1 MSKIQRRKIH
11 VKTIIIRF
19 LKKHYIYIIIQT
31 IFIFLNI
38 YFATYPAKII
48 GNLID
53 LLYDIPAN
61 QSIIVQNIIYLL
73 LVSIGLLLVRF
84 PWRFLVTY
92 NSRSLEKET
101 KNELFKQFLKMK
113 MNEIQDIKN
122 GEIMSHFTKD
132 AAEIRASFYRLESYG
147 TRIIATFLIG
157 AITMAQGVNL
167 GLTTVTLFPI
177 VVTSYLIVKI
187 KKYVETSFKISQEYY
202 TELSEY
208 VQESTDAIRTT
219 KAYSQEGNQ
228 LKEFIRKN
236 KKLKAANDAVD
247 VHSTLLTICINVC
260 FGLCYA
266 IAILFGSKLVL
277 ENTITIGDFVAFN
290 GYIALFVGPVSW
302 LPSTISRFKRGQ
314 ISYQRLDKFLSL
326 EKEKYLLLEPKEDA
340 DLKGD
345 IKISHLSFHYPS
357 HVEEVLKDIN
367 ITIGQGKTLGIIGT
381 VGSGKTT
388 LANLLLRLYSV
399 QDNMIFIGDQDI
411 NQIPIEAIRKNICY
425 ITQDNFLFSNT
436 IEKNISLF
444 KKGYS
449 EKEIMKSTKE
459 AMIYDEIQ
467 EMDDG
472 IYTVIGERGVDL
484 SGGQKQRIAVS
495 RAFLNSSDIVIFDD
509 TFSALDNKTEGKLL
523 ENIKKMTQ
531 NKTCI
536 IISSRISDIKDADE
550 IIVLE
555 SGEIIER
562 GVHQSLVEQQGNYY
576 QFYKQQISQNNK

>member
-1 MSKIQRRKIH
+1 MSKIQRRRLY

-61 QSIIVQNIIYLL
+61 QTIIIQHVIYLL

-122 GEIMSHFTKD
+122 GEIMSYFTKD
-132 AAEIRASFYRLESYG
+132 VSEVRQAFYHLESYG

-167 GLTTVTLFPI
+167 GLTAVTLFPI

-236 KKLKAANDAVD
+236 KKLKAANNAVD

-266 IAILFGSKLVL
+266 IAILFGSKLVI

-302 LPSTISRFKRGQ
+302 LPSTISKFKRGQ

-326 EKEKYLLLEPKEDA
+326 EKEKYLLLEPKEEA

-357 HVEEVLKDIN
+357 NVQEVLKDIN

-467 EMDDG
+467 EMDEG

-562 GVHQSLVEQQGNYY
+562 GVHQSLIEQQGNYY

>member
-1 MSKIQRRKIH
+1 MSKIQRRKSN
-11 VKTIIIRF
+11 VKKIVLRF
-19 LKKHYIYIIIQT
+19 LKKHYLYIIIQT

-48 GNLID
+48 GNLVD
-53 LLYDIPAN
+53 LLYDIPTN
-61 QSIIVQNIIYLL
+61 QSMIIQNIIYLL

-92 NSRSLEKET
+92 NSRSLERET

-113 MNEIQDIKN
+113 MNEIQEIKN
-122 GEIMSHFTKD
+122 GEIMSYFTKD
-132 AAEIRASFYRLESYG
+132 VSEIRAAFYRLESYG
-147 TRIIATFLIG
+147 TRIAATFLIG

-167 GLTTVTLFPI
+167 GLTVVTLFPI
-177 VVTSYLIVKI
+177 VITSYLIVKI
-187 KKYVETSFKISQEYY
+187 KKYVETSFKISQGYY

-228 LKEFIRKN
+228 LKEFIKKN
-236 KKLKAANDAVD
+236 KRLKTANNAVD
-247 VHSTLLTICINVC
+247 VHSTLLTTCINIC

-277 ENTITIGDFVAFN
+277 GNTITIGDFVAFN

-314 ISYQRLDKFLSL
+314 ISYQRLDKFLAL
-326 EKEKYLLLEPKEDA
+326 EKEKYLPLEPKEEA

-357 HVEEVLKDIN
+357 HVEEVLEDIN
-367 ITIGQGKTLGIIGT
+367 ILIPQGKTLGIIGT

-399 QDNMIFIGDQDI
+399 QDNMIYIGDKDI
-411 NQIPIEAIRKNICY
+411 NKIPIETIRENVCY

-444 KKGYS
+444 KQGYS
-449 EKEIMKSTKE
+449 EKEIMKSTKR

-509 TFSALDNKTEGKLL
+509 TFSALDNKTEEKLL
-523 ENIKKMTQ
+523 KNIKKMTK

-555 SGEIIER
+555 DGRIIER
-562 GVHQSLVEQQGNYY
+562 GTHQSLVEQERSYY
-576 QFYKQQISQNNK
+576 KFYRQQISQEN

>member
-1 MSKIQRRKIH
+1 MSKIQRRKRN

-19 LKKHYIYIIIQT
+19 LKRHYLYIILQT

-48 GNLID
+48 GNLVD
-53 LLYDIPAN
+53 LLYDIPTN
-61 QSIIVQNIIYLL
+61 QSMIIQNIIYLL
-73 LVSIGLLLVRF
+73 LVSIGLLIVRF

-92 NSRSLEKET
+92 NSRSLERET

-113 MNEIQDIKN
+113 MSEIQEIKN
-122 GEIMSHFTKD
+122 GEIMSYFTKD
-132 AAEIRASFYRLESYG
+132 VAEVRHAFYRLESYG
-147 TRIIATFLIG
+147 TRIIATFLIC

-167 GLTTVTLFPI
+167 GLTAVTLLPI
-177 VVTSYLIVKI
+177 VITSYLIVKI
-187 KKYVETSFKISQEYY
+187 KKYVETSFKISQGYY

-228 LKEFIRKN
+228 LKEFIKKN
-236 KKLKAANDAVD
+236 KRLKTANNAVD
-247 VHSTLLTICINVC
+247 VHSTLLTTCINIC

-314 ISYQRLDKFLSL
+314 ISYQRLDKFLAL
-326 EKEKYLLLEPKEDA
+326 EKEKYLPLEPKEEA

-357 HVEEVLKDIN
+357 HVEEVLEDIN
-367 ITIGQGKTLGIIGT
+367 ITIEQGKTLGMIGT

-399 QDNMIFIGDQDI
+399 PDNMIYIGDKDI
-411 NQIPIEAIRKNICY
+411 NKIPIETIRKNICY

-444 KKGYS
+444 KQGYS

-467 EMDDG
+467 EMNDG
-472 IYTVIGERGVDL
+472 IYTMIGERGVDL

-555 SGEIIER
+555 DGRIIER
-562 GVHQSLVEQQGNYY
+562 GTHTSLLSQEGSYY
-576 QFYKQQISQNNK
+576 KFYRQQISQKN

>member
-1 MSKIQRRKIH
+1 MLKIQRRKSN
-11 VKTIIIRF
+11 VKKIILRF
-19 LKKHYIYIIIQT
+19 LKKHYLYIIIQT

-48 GNLID
+48 GNLVD
-53 LLYDIPAN
+53 LLYDIPIN
-61 QSIIVQNIIYLL
+61 QSMIIQNIIYLL
-73 LVSIGLLLVRF
+73 LVSIGLLIVRF

-92 NSRSLEKET
+92 NSRSLERET

-113 MNEIQDIKN
+113 MSEIQEIKN
-122 GEIMSHFTKD
+122 GEIMSYFTKD
-132 AAEIRASFYRLESYG
+132 VSEVRQAFWRLESHG
-147 TRIIATFLIG
+147 TRIIATFLIC

-167 GLTTVTLFPI
+167 GLTAVTLLPI
-177 VVTSYLIVKI
+177 VITSYLIVKI
-187 KKYVETSFKISQEYY
+187 KKYVETSFKISQGYY

-228 LKEFIRKN
+228 LKEFIKKN
-236 KKLKAANDAVD
+236 RRLKTANNAVD
-247 VHSTLLTICINVC
+247 VHSTLLTTCINIC

-314 ISYQRLDKFLSL
+314 ISYQRLDKFLAL
-326 EKEKYLLLEPKEDA
+326 EKEKYLLLEPKEEA

-357 HVEEVLKDIN
+357 HVEEVLEDIN
-367 ITIGQGKTLGIIGT
+367 ILIPQGKTLGIIGT
-381 VGSGKTT
+381 IGSGKTT

-399 QDNMIFIGDQDI
+399 QDNMIYIGDKDI
-411 NQIPIEAIRKNICY
+411 NKIPIETIRKNICY

-444 KKGYS
+444 KQGYS

-467 EMDDG
+467 EMNDG
-472 IYTVIGERGVDL
+472 IYTMIGERGVDL

-509 TFSALDNKTEGKLL
+509 TFSALDNKTERKLL

-555 SGEIIER
+555 DGRIIER
-562 GVHQSLVEQQGNYY
+562 GTHPSLVEQEGSYY
-576 QFYKQQISQNNK
+576 KFYRQQISQKN

>member
-1 MSKIQRRKIH
+1 MSKIQRRKRN
-11 VKTIIIRF
+11 VKKIILRF
-19 LKKHYIYIIIQT
+19 LKKHYLYIIIQT

-38 YFATYPAKII
+38 YLATYPAKMI
-48 GNLID
+48 GNLVD

-61 QSIIVQNIIYLL
+61 QSMIIQNIIYLL
-73 LVSIGLLLVRF
+73 LVSIGLLIVRF

-92 NSRSLEKET
+92 NSRALERET

-113 MNEIQDIKN
+113 MSEIQEIKN
-122 GEIMSHFTKD
+122 GEIMSYFTKD
-132 AAEIRASFYRLESYG
+132 AAEIRAAFYRLESYG
-147 TRIIATFLIG
+147 TRIIATFLVGI
-157 AITMAQGVNL
+157 ITMAQGVNL
-167 GLTTVTLFPI
+167 GLTVATLLPI

-187 KKYVETSFKISQEYY
+187 KKYVETSFKISQGYY

-228 LKEFIRKN
+228 LKEFIKKN
-236 KKLKAANDAVD
+236 KKLKTANNAVD
-247 VHSTLLTICINVC
+247 VHSTLLTTCINVC

-314 ISYQRLDKFLSL
+314 ISYQRLDKFLAL
-326 EKEKYLLLEPKEDA
+326 EKEKYLPLEPKEEA
-340 DLKGD
+340 DLKGN

-357 HVEEVLKDIN
+357 HVEEVLEDIN
-367 ITIGQGKTLGIIGT
+367 ITIPQGKTLGIIGT

-399 QDNMIFIGDQDI
+399 QDNMIYIGDKDI
-411 NQIPIEAIRKNICY
+411 NQIPIETIRKNICY

-444 KKGYS
+444 KQGYS

-467 EMDDG
+467 EMNDG

-523 ENIKKMTQ
+523 ENIKKMTK

-555 SGEIIER
+555 SGRIIER
-562 GVHQSLVEQQGNYY
+562 GTHQSLVEKEGSYY
-576 QFYKQQISQNNK
+576 KFYQQQISQKN

>member
-1 MSKIQRRKIH
+1 M
-11 VKTIIIRF
+11 
-19 LKKHYIYIIIQT
+19 IIQT

-38 YFATYPAKII
+38 YIATYPAKII

-61 QSIIVQNIIYLL
+61 QTIIIQHIIYLL

-101 KNELFKQFLKMK
+101 KNEIFKQFLKMK

-122 GEIMSHFTKD
+122 GEIMSYFTKD
-132 AAEIRASFYRLESYG
+132 VSEVRHAFYRLESYG

-167 GLTTVTLFPI
+167 GLTAVTLFPI

-208 VQESTDAIRTT
+208 VQESTDAIKTT

-314 ISYQRLDKFLSL
+314 ISYQRLDRFLSL

>member
-1 MSKIQRRKIH
+1 MKN
-11 VKTIIIRF
+11 IIIRF
-19 LKKHYIYIIIQT
+19 LKKHYIYLIIQT
-31 IFIFLNI
+31 VFIFLNI

-53 LLYDIPAN
+53 LLYDISAN
-61 QSIIVQNIIYLL
+61 QSAIIQNIIYLL
-73 LVSIGLLLVRF
+73 FVSIGLLLVRF

-113 MNEIQDIKN
+113 MNEIQEVKN

-132 AAEIRASFYRLESYG
+132 ISELRAAFYRLESYG

-157 AITMAQGVNL
+157 AVTMAQGVNL
-167 GLTTVTLFPI
+167 GLTAVTMLPI
-177 VVTSYLIVKI
+177 IITSYLIVKI
-187 KKYVETSFKISQEYY
+187 KKYVEASFKVSQEYY

-208 VQESTDAIRTT
+208 VQESTDAIRTI

-236 KKLKAANDAVD
+236 KKLKTANDSVD
-247 VHSTLLTICINVC
+247 VHSTLLTTCINVC

-326 EKEKYLLLEPKEDA
+326 EKEKYLPLEPKEEM

-357 HVEEVLKDIN
+357 HFDEVLEDIN
-367 ITIGQGKTLGIIGT
+367 ITIPQGNTLGIIGT

-388 LANLLLRLYSV
+388 LVNLLLRLYTV
-399 QDNMIFIGDQDI
+399 QDNMIYIGDKDI
-411 NQIPIEAIRKNICY
+411 NKIPIEVIRKNICY

-444 KKGYS
+444 KQGYS

-467 EMDDG
+467 EMSDG
-472 IYTVIGERGVDL
+472 IYTMIGERGVDL

-555 SGEIIER
+555 NGKIAER
-562 GVHQSLVEQQGNYY
+562 GTHQQLVEQEENYY
-576 QFYKQQISQNNK
+576 TFYKQQISQNNE

>member
-1 MSKIQRRKIH
+1 M
-11 VKTIIIRF
+11 KTIVIRF
-19 LKKHYIYIIIQT
+19 FKKHYFYIIIQT

-38 YFATYPAKII
+38 YFATFPAKII

-53 LLYDIPAN
+53 LLYDISAN
-61 QSIIVQNIIYLL
+61 QKDIIQNIIFLFL
-73 LVSIGLLLVRF
+73 TSIGLLVVRF

-92 NSRSLEKET
+92 HSRSLEKEI
-101 KNELFKQFLKMK
+101 KNSLFKQLVKMK
-113 MNEIQDIKN
+113 MNEIQEIKN
-122 GEIMSHFTKD
+122 GEIMSYFTKD
-132 AAEIRASFYRLESYG
+132 TKEIRSAFYNLESYG
-147 TRIIATFLIG
+147 TRIIATFFIYT
-157 AITMAQGVNL
+157 ITMAQGVNL
-167 GLTTVTLFPI
+167 GLTATTLLPI
-177 VVTSYLIVKI
+177 LITSYLIVKI
-187 KKYVETSFKISQEYY
+187 KKYVENSFKISQQYY

-228 LKEFIRKN
+228 LKDFIRRN
-236 KKLKAANDAVD
+236 RNLKTANDAVD
-247 VHSTLLTICINVC
+247 VHSTLLTTCINVC

-266 IAILFGSKLVL
+266 ISIIVGSKLVL
-277 ENTITIGDFVAFN
+277 EQTITIGDFVAFN
-290 GYIALFVGPVSW
+290 GYIGLFIGPVSW
-302 LPSTISRFKRGQ
+302 LPSTISKWKRGQ
-314 ISYQRLDKFLSL
+314 ISYKRLDKFLSL
-326 EKEKYLLLEPKEDA
+326 EKEKYLLLEPKEER

-357 HVEEVLKDIN
+357 HLESALEDIN
-367 ITIGQGKTLGIIGT
+367 ITIPQGKTLGVIGT

-399 QDNMIFIGDQDI
+399 PDNMIYIGDKDI
-411 NQIPIEAIRKNICY
+411 NKIPVEMIRKNICY

-436 IEKNISLF
+436 IEKNINLF
-444 KKGYS
+444 RKGYS
-449 EKEIMKSTKE
+449 EREIIKSTKE

-467 EMDDG
+467 EMNDG

-495 RAFLNSSDIVIFDD
+495 RAFLNSSDIVVFDD
-509 TFSALDNKTEGKLL
+509 TFSALDNKTEEKLL

-555 SGEIIER
+555 SGKIIER
-562 GVHQSLVEQQGNYY
+562 GTHQSLIEKEGKYNK
-576 QFYKQQISQNNK
+576 FYRQQISQKEKDTNEK

>member
-1 MSKIQRRKIH
+1 M
-11 VKTIIIRF
+11 KTIIIRF
-19 LKKHYIYIIIQT
+19 LKKHYFYIIIQT

-48 GNLID
+48 GNLMD

-61 QSIIVQNIIYLL
+61 QNMIVQKILFL
-73 LVSIGLLLVRF
+73 FVTSIGLLLLRF

-92 NSRSLEKET
+92 HARALEKDI
-101 KNELFKQFLKMK
+101 KNELFKHFLKMK
-113 MNEIQDIKN
+113 MSAIQDIKN
-122 GEIMSHFTKD
+122 GEIMSYFTKD
-132 AAEIRASFYRLESYG
+132 TSEIRAAFYRLESYG

-167 GLTTVTLFPI
+167 GLTAVTLLPI
-177 VVTSYLIVKI
+177 VITSYLIVKI
-187 KKYVETSFKISQEYY
+187 KKYVETSFKTSQEYY

-208 VQESTDAIRTT
+208 VQESTDAIRTI

-236 KKLKAANDAVD
+236 KKLKTANDSVD
-247 VHSTLLTICINVC
+247 VHSTLLTTCINVC

-266 IAILFGSKLVL
+266 ISILFGSKLVL

-290 GYIALFVGPVSW
+290 GYIGLFIGPVSW
-302 LPSTISRFKRGQ
+302 LPSTISRYKRGQ
-314 ISYQRLDKFLSL
+314 ISYGRLDKFLSL
-326 EKEKYLLLEPKEDA
+326 EKEKYLLLQPKEEPE
-340 DLKGD
+340 LKGD
-345 IKISHLSFHYPS
+345 IKISHLNFHYPS
-357 HVEEVLKDIN
+357 NLESVLKDIN
-367 ITIGQGKTLGIIGT
+367 ITIPQGKTLGIIGT

-388 LANLLLRLYSV
+388 LTNLLLRLYSV
-399 QDNMIFIGDQDI
+399 QDNMIYIGDKDI
-411 NQIPIEAIRKNICY
+411 NQIPIETIRKNICY

-436 IEKNISLF
+436 IENNISLF
-444 KKGYS
+444 KQGYS

-467 EMDDG
+467 EMNEG
-472 IYTVIGERGVDL
+472 IHTIIGERGVDL

-495 RAFLNSSDIVIFDD
+495 RAFLNSSDIIIFDD
-509 TFSALDNKTEGKLL
+509 TFSALDNKTEEILL

-555 SGEIIER
+555 NGKIIER
-562 GVHQSLVEQQGNYY
+562 GTHQSLIEKKGNYDK
-576 QFYKQQISQNNK
+576 FYRQQISQKGEITNEK

>member
-1 MSKIQRRKIH
+1 M
-11 VKTIIIRF
+11 KTIIIRF

-38 YFATYPAKII
+38 YIATYPAKII

-61 QSIIVQNIIYLL
+61 QTIIIQHIIYLL

-122 GEIMSHFTKD
+122 GEIMSYFTKD
-132 AAEIRASFYRLESYG
+132 VSEVRKAFYRLESYG

-167 GLTTVTLFPI
+167 GLTAVTLFPI

-236 KKLKAANDAVD
+236 KKLKAANNAVD
-247 VHSTLLTICINVC
+247 VHSTLLTTCINVC

-326 EKEKYLLLEPKEDA
+326 EKEKCLLLEPKEDA

-357 HVEEVLKDIN
+357 NVEEVLKDIN

-399 QDNMIFIGDQDI
+399 QDNMISIGNQDI
-411 NQIPIEAIRKNICY
+411 NQIPIETIRKNICY

-467 EMDDG
+467 EMNDG
-472 IYTVIGERGVDL
+472 IYTVIGERDRKSV
-484 SGGQKQRIAVS
+484 V
-495 RAFLNSSDIVIFDD
+495 
-509 TFSALDNKTEGKLL
+509 
-523 ENIKKMTQ
+523 
-531 NKTCI
+531 
-536 IISSRISDIKDADE
+536 
-550 IIVLE
+550 
-555 SGEIIER
+555 
-562 GVHQSLVEQQGNYY
+562 
-576 QFYKQQISQNNK
+576 